1 MYKLQ
6 DGDIVKIL
14 PILKKDG
21 SFIPILEVICY
32 SIGNKMIYD
41 NSNYLKRALQKKY
54 FDENL
59 TNNHPNAIKRYFLCI
74 YHNNEIKY
82 TSVGKKIMEKLMK
95 DYKFDPRNNLQLSVK
110 IEMINNTQIGPLPSF
125 DKSEIIEK
133 DWIKPNIDIDSQTDW
148 FDYQYQTDWFDWLK
162 NNQPFYIEDRIE
174 KNNVFNNI
182 EALKKEGLNDYIAEI
197 ISEDR
202 DKKLEKILK
211 KNIEN

>member
-1 MYKLQ
+1 MIYKLQ

-21 SFIPILEVICY
+21 SFIPILEIIGY
-32 SIGNKMIYD
+32 NIGNKMVYD

-59 TNNHPNAIKRYFLCI
+59 TNNHPNTIKKYFLCI

-110 IEMINNTQIGPLPSF
+110 IEMINNTQIGRPLPSF

-133 DWIKPNIDIDSQTDW
+133 NWIKPNIDIGSQTDW
-148 FDYQYQTDWFDWLK
+148 FKWLK

-174 KNNVFNNI
+174 KNNVFNSI
-182 EALKKEGLNDYIAEI
+182 EILKKEGLNDYIAEI

-202 DKKLEKILK
+202 DKKLEKILT
-211 KNIEN
+211 

>member
-1 MYKLQ
+1 MYKLE

-21 SFIPILEVICY
+21 SFIPILEIIGY
-32 SIGNKMIYD
+32 NIGNKMVYD

-54 FDENL
+54 LDENL
-59 TNNHPNAIKRYFLCI
+59 TNYNPNSVKRYFLCI

-110 IEMINNTQIGPLPSF
+110 IEMINNTRPLPSF

-133 DWIKPNIDIDSQTDW
+133 GWIKPNINIDS
-148 FDYQYQTDWFDWLK
+148 QTDWFDWLK

-182 EALKKEGLNDYIAEI
+182 EVLKKEGLSDYITEI

-202 DKKLEKILK
+202 DKKLEKILT
-211 KNIEN
+211 

>member
-1 MYKLQ
+1 MIYKLQ

-21 SFIPILEVICY
+21 GFIPILEVVCY
-32 SIGNKMIYD
+32 NIGNKMIYD

-59 TNNHPNAIKRYFLCI
+59 TNYHAHGTKKYFLCI

-110 IEMINNTQIGPLPSF
+110 IEMINNTQIGFLPSF

-133 DWIKPNIDIDSQTDW
+133 NWIKPNIDIDSQTDW
-148 FDYQYQTDWFDWLK
+148 FKWLK
-162 NNQPFYIEDRIE
+162 NNQPFYVEDRIE
-174 KNNVFNNI
+174 KNNVFNSI
-182 EALKKEGLNDYIAEI
+182 EILKKEGLNDYIAEI

-202 DKKLEKILK
+202 DKKLEKILT
-211 KNIEN
+211 

>member
-1 MYKLQ
+1 MIYKLQ

-21 SFIPILEVICY
+21 GFIPILEVVCY
-32 SIGNKMIYD
+32 NIGNKMIYD

-59 TNNHPNAIKRYFLCI
+59 TNYHAHGTKKYFLCI

-110 IEMINNTQIGPLPSF
+110 IEMINNTRPLPSF

-133 DWIKPNIDIDSQTDW
+133 GWIKPNINIDS
-148 FDYQYQTDWFDWLK
+148 QTDWFDWLK

-182 EALKKEGLNDYIAEI
+182 EVLKKEGLSDYITEI

-202 DKKLEKILK
+202 DKKLEKILT
-211 KNIEN
+211 

>member
-1 MYKLQ
+1 MIYKLQ

-21 SFIPILEVICY
+21 SFIPILEVVCY
-32 SIGNKMIYD
+32 SIGNRIVYD
-41 NSNYLKRALQKKY
+41 NSNYLKRAIQKKN

-59 TNNHPNAIKRYFLCI
+59 TNYHTHGTKKYFLCI

-110 IEMINNTQIGPLPSF
+110 IEMINNTQIGFLPSF

-133 DWIKPNIDIDSQTDW
+133 NWIKPNIDIDSQTDW
-148 FDYQYQTDWFDWLK
+148 FKWLK
-162 NNQPFYIEDRIE
+162 NNQPFYVEDRIE
-174 KNNVFNNI
+174 KNNVFNSI
-182 EALKKEGLNDYIAEI
+182 EILKKEGLNDYIAEI

-202 DKKLEKILK
+202 DKKLEKILT
-211 KNIEN
+211 